1 MTSLLDAL
9 RSGNIPPEIGRVAEQ
24 ENTDPDRLSRHIID
38 GKAVIM
44 RRGDIVRGIG
54 KDLSTK
60 VNVNLGASSSR
71 VSLKDEV
78 AKAVIAERFGADTIS
93 DLSMGGD
100 ISVIRDAIL
109 RHTTIPMTTVPV
121 YQAVAEHGLEGMTT
135 SHLLETILE
144 QARQGVSS
152 MVMHFITGTILDML
166 AGRERIMGVVSKGG
180 SMTAAFML
188 LNQCENPLITH
199 FDEILTILRD
209 HDIVLSLGNS
219 ARSGCVHDPM
229 NAAQQEELRQNVELA
244 HYAHRH
250 GVQVIIEGA
259 GGHIRYDRIPAYIRM
274 YKESSPFPLFVAGP
288 IPTDIGVGYDH
299 IASSVGA
306 SAASSAGADYLCAI
320 TPAEHLGLPTADHI
334 REGLI
339 ACRIAAHIGD
349 IVKYG
354 NDAPDR
360 IVAEQRAH
368 LDREAQV
375 LSSMDTAKAREIAG
389 DEKECTMCGDYCAIR
404 LMQRYLYRE

>member
-9 RSGNIPPEIGRVAEQ
+9 RSGDITPEVCRVAEQ
-24 ENTDPDRLSRHIID
+24 ENMGSERLSRLILD

-44 RRGDIVRGIG
+44 RRGEAVLGIG
-54 KDLSTK
+54 NGLSTK
-60 VNVNLGASSSR
+60 INVNLGASSSK
-71 VSLKDEV
+71 VSLQEEV
-78 AKAVIAERFGADTIS
+78 AKAVTAERFGADTIS

-100 ISVIRDAIL
+100 ILAIRDAIL
-109 RHTTIPMTTVPV
+109 HHTTVPLTTV
-121 YQAVAEHGLEGMTT
+121 PIYQAVADHGLEGMTA
-135 SHLLETILE
+135 SHILQTIRE

-152 MVMHFITGTILDML
+152 MVMHCITGTVLDML

-180 SMTAAFML
+180 SMTASYML
-188 LNQCENPLITH
+188 LNQCENPFISN
-199 FDEILTILRD
+199 FNEILAIIRS

-229 NAAQQEELRQNVELA
+229 DAAQQEELRQNVELA
-244 HYAHRH
+244 RYAHEQ

-274 YKESSPFPLFVAGP
+274 YKEASPFPLFVAGP
-288 IPTDIGVGYDH
+288 LPTDIAVGYDH

-306 SAASSAGADYLCAI
+306 SAASAAGADYLCAI
-320 TPAEHLGLPTADHI
+320 TPAEHLGLPLAEHI
-334 REGLI
+334 RDGLI

-360 IVAEQRAH
+360 LVAEHRAH
-368 LDREAQV
+368 LDRDAQIA
-375 LSSMDTAKAREIAG
+375 SSMDAAKAREIAG
-389 DEKECTMCGDYCAIR
+389 EEKECTMCGDFCAIR